1 MVETYTRQLNT
12 LWDVDVAVVGSG
24 TAGASAAIAA
34 ARNGASTALIERF
47 GFLGG
52 TSTQVLDTF
61 YGFYTP
67 GSKAYKVVGG
77 IPDDVVAAL
86 KGYQA
91 AFERPNS
98 FGAGTGI
105 TYDPSILKVVKLWLQ
120 AGVSSTIVSARR
132 RHGK

>member
-1 MVETYTRQLNT
+1 MVETYTRQINT
-12 LWDVDVAVVGSG
+12 LWDTEVLVVGSG
-24 TAGASAAIAA
+24 TAGMNAAIAA
-34 ARNGASTALIERF
+34 ARNGAKTVLVERF

-67 GSKAYKVVGG
+67 GSVAYKVVGG

-98 FGAGTGI
+98 YGAGTGI
-105 TYDPSILKVVKLWLQ
+105 TYDPSTFGRLWRCRP
-120 AGVSSTIVSARR
+120 ACSCYTTAFVRMW
-132 RHGK
+132 